1 MKSRVSRIAGVI
13 LDTVLGTGDSVAA
26 GLRMFWVFVRL
37 GVLHESAYRVNFLV
51 QLVSSGTNAAAT
63 MLFLAVVYARTDTLA
78 GWRPAELLAL
88 WGVFS
93 LLTGLLG
100 TVVQPSLQRLIED
113 VRLGTLDFALTKPVD
128 AQVLVSIREVQ
139 LWRLVDAL
147 LGIGLLAF
155 AGTTL
160 RTEVGAADAAGFLV
174 ALVAG
179 GAILYC
185 CCLIL
190 AALTFWFGRVE
201 NVLLVLLTFWEAG
214 RWPVAV
220 YPPWL
225 RATLTFVVPIAL
237 ASTVPAQAL
246 VGRLT
251 ASAVAGTV
259 AIASTLLL
267 ASRWLW
273 LRGLRH
279 YSGAS
284 S

>member
-1 MKSRVSRIAGVI
+1 MRESKVSRIAGAVFGI
-13 LDTVLGTGDSVAA
+13 GDAA
-26 GLRMFWVFVRL
+26 ATGLRLLWLFVRL
-37 GVLHESAYRVNFLV
+37 AVLHEAAYRANFLV
-51 QLVSSGTNAAAT
+51 QLASSGMNLAAT
-63 MLFLAVVYARTDTLA
+63 LLFLAVVYARTDTLA

-100 TVVQPSLQRLIED
+100 TVVQPSLQRFIED

-128 AQVLVSIREVQ
+128 AQVLVSVREVQ
-139 LWRLVDAL
+139 VWRLIDVV
-147 LGIGLLAF
+147 LGIGLLIIA
-155 AGTTL
+155 ASGL
-160 RTEVGAADAAGFLV
+160 RAEVGAADAAAFLM

-179 GAILYC
+179 GAILYS

-201 NVLLVLLTFWEAG
+201 NALLVLLTFWEAG
-214 RWPVAV
+214 RWPVAI

-225 RATLTFVVPIAL
+225 RGALTFVVPIAL
-237 ASTVPAQAL
+237 ASTVPAEAL

-251 ASAVAGTV
+251 AAALAGTAGVAG
-259 AIASTLLL
+259 ALLL
-267 ASRWLW
+267 TSRWLW
-273 LRGLRH
+273 VRGVRR

-284 S
+284 A